1 MKKVAKSVALLLVMG
16 MILVLLAG
24 CGSDKLVATK
34 TTEDDMVGSYKEE
47 VVMTFEKDKVT
58 NIEMSMEFDKEET
71 AAEMYSMF
79 NMGLSMSGED
89 MEGMEAKQ
97 DGKKFIMTMDAKAYA
112 ESEGVSDEEMT
123 KDAMKAA
130 LEADGYTVK

>member
-71 AAEMYSMF
+71 AAAMYSMF

>member
-1 MKKVAKSVALLLVMG
+1 MKKVAKSVALILVMG
-16 MILVLLAG
+16 MVLVLLAG
-24 CGSDKLVATK
+24 CGSNKLVATK
-34 TTEDDMVGSYKEE
+34 TTEDEMMGNYKEE
-47 VVMTFEKDKVT
+47 VVMTFKKDKVT

-71 AAEMYSMF
+71 AAAMYSMF
-79 NMGLSMSGED
+79 NMGLSMSGEN

-97 DGKKFIMTMDAKAYA
+97 DGKKFIITMDAKAYA